1 MEINSSVS
9 KNSRSRKHV
18 EEDCEGGSS
27 YDGGRS
33 ETMEHEEREYTDEE
47 E

>member
-18 EEDCEGGSS
+18 EEDNEGGSS
-27 YDGGRS
+27 HDGQRS
-33 ETMEHEEREYTDEE
+33 ETMEHEEHEDFNEE